1 MLAKKGIIGNN
12 KVVIPF
18 LVISYGLTA
27 LGAAAAAPVAG
38 SAIAKVLA
46 KITGGPGILL
56 GARRLQVDPR
66 TVGRTVGGIVIV
78 VIAAAIT
85 TIYVGVYEA
94 QAGDVYYPR
103 SLVPSV
109 VIVEVISAEGIPF
122 ERIAAVEG
130 VEAVAPAWVGYT
142 RRGYTVLLADCDA
155 LDAVVVEELPR
166 CVGNV
171 AYVNRTLYDGGV
183 SLRPE
188 MRIHLD
194 RAPRLRVDVT
204 TTQTVRFD
212 MELGRFH
219 NMLVSVEAADVDLAR
234 RVVPSV
240 IYVETD
246 GSPATVERI
255 RNALAGPWAA
265 RVYPRG
271 EPEDYGDQ
279 VPKLVGAAVTLG
291 IGITF
296 AIAAATMLVTAVDA
310 VGERRRS
317 LATLTAVG
325 TSAAVLR
332 RALAIET
339 ALPMLAGVALGLGS
353 AIGGTWMVFQAV
365 ATLEELQDPPPVY
378 WRSLGYVV
386 VFAIAATVVAT
397 IATFPSLG
405 RAIRPESLR
414 TE

>member
-1 MLAKKGIIGNN
+1 
-12 KVVIPF
+12 
-18 LVISYGLTA
+18 
-27 LGAAAAAPVAG
+27 
-38 SAIAKVLA
+38 
-46 KITGGPGILL
+46 
-56 GARRLQVDPR
+56 
-66 TVGRTVGGIVIV
+66 
-78 VIAAAIT
+78 
-85 TIYVGVYEA
+85 
-94 QAGDVYYPR
+94 
-103 SLVPSV
+103 
-109 VIVEVISAEGIPF
+109 
-122 ERIAAVEG
+122 
-130 VEAVAPAWVGYT
+130 
-142 RRGYTVLLADCDA
+142 
-155 LDAVVVEELPR
+155 
-166 CVGNV
+166 
-171 AYVNRTLYDGGV
+171 
-183 SLRPE
+183 

-240 IYVETD
+240 IYVDTD